1 MVDSSSLIGRTIS
14 HYRIVERLGGG
25 GMGVVYKA
33 EDVKLGRFVALKFL
47 PDDVAKDPQ
56 SLSRFQREAKAASAL
71 NHPDIC
77 TIYEIDDQHGDA
89 FIAMEFLEGTTLKH
103 RISGKPI
110 ETDVLVGLAIGIA
123 DALDAAHSKGI
134 VHRDIKPANI
144 FVTDRGRAKILD
156 FGLAKQVGRPALQ
169 TVTLDANLA
178 GQMTAGVRPED
189 LTSPGVAVGTVAY
202 MSPEQV
208 RGKDLDA
215 RTDLFSFGVV
225 LYEMATGTVPFRGE
239 TSGVITDAILN
250 RAPAAP
256 VRLNP
261 DVPSKLEEIINK
273 ALEKDRDLR
282 YQNAS
287 DMRADLKRLNRDAV
301 SGRIAAQSQSF
312 PPDEMAARVPDSSGA
327 IPSRSSSS
335 QWRVTRGAADME
347 SSRAATPSWRRFLP
361 WSWAAALGV
370 GLLFSLFALRQ
381 ASQPSSLKPV
391 VLSLWIPPEIPLDTI
406 DGPALAISPD
416 GSRLAYVT
424 REQGSNVGK
433 LYVREMDNKAAVLLV
448 GTGEA
453 NNPFFS
459 PDSQWIGF
467 FGDGKLKK
475 VSVRGGAAIAL
486 ADVVG
491 YRGGAW
497 SEDGTIVFPRQFTTP
512 HFRVP
517 ATGGDPEAITH
528 LDTARSDLTHRWPQ
542 FLPGGKALL
551 FTASSDNNFF
561 EHARVEAVSLDKG
574 DKGAA
579 KVLVENAY
587 FGRYL
592 AGGYLSYV
600 SQGTVFAAPFDAKE
614 LKITGTAI
622 PVLQGVDTDLSNGAV
637 QMSVSRTGTVVY
649 LAGGTLNQSVNIVE
663 MDRNGKALLTID
675 DHPDAAS
682 PVFSPDGK
690 RLAFQ
695 SGGGIWV
702 RDIARGTTSPLAP
715 GTSAATN
722 PVWLPDGQWITYAH
736 PHTSE
741 KGAVQ
746 GIYRKRSDGTG
757 EEQALTP
764 DNIPSA
770 FPSSWSPDGKILA
783 FSQLSA
789 KDGSCCELWTLAL
802 DENGRPQA
810 PRPFLEQDSK
820 GKAQPQISPDGRWMS
835 YFSWESGLPQI
846 YVVPFSGAGGK
857 WQIST
862 NGGTEPRWSKT
873 GHELFYLPT
882 GSSLVAVPYSVD
894 KNSFQPG
901 KPEVVYSGRFEMRAP
916 FTSYDVTPDNQH
928 FVIFQ
933 FAGGRTAPTTVP
945 TVVLNWMD
953 EVRRQVAAGQSD
965 ASK

>member
-1 MVDSSSLIGRTIS
+1 MADSSSLIGKTIS

-47 PDDVAKDPQ
+47 PDDVAKDAQ
-56 SLSRFQREAKAASAL
+56 ALSRFQREAKAASAL

-89 FIAMEFLEGTTLKH
+89 FIAMEFLEGNTLKH
-103 RISGKPI
+103 RISGNPL
-110 ETDVLVGLAIGIA
+110 ETDILVGLAIGIA

-144 FVTDRGRAKILD
+144 FVTERGRAKILD
-156 FGLAKQVGRPALQ
+156 FGLAKQVGRPALH
-169 TVTLDANLA
+169 TVTQDAHV
-178 GQMTAGVRPED
+178 GTQMTAGVRPED

-208 RGKDLDA
+208 RGKELDA

-225 LYEMATGTVPFRGE
+225 LYEMATGSVPFRGE
-239 TSGVITDAILN
+239 TSGVIIDSILN

-261 DVPSKLEEIINK
+261 EVPSKLEDIINK

-287 DMRADLKRLNRDAV
+287 DIRADLKRLSRDTT
-301 SGRIAAQSQSF
+301 SGRITAQSGSF
-312 PPDEMAARVPDSSGA
+312 APDEMAPRVPDSSGA
-327 IPSRSSSS
+327 ISARNSSS
-335 QWRVTRGAADME
+335 QWRVAQPVADAE
-347 SSRAATPSWRRFLP
+347 SSRVATRTWRRFLP
-361 WSWAAALGV
+361 WALAAALALA
-370 GLLFSLFALRQ
+370 LLLTLFALRQ
-381 ASQPSSLKPV
+381 ASNSPSLKPV
-391 VLSLWIPPEIPLDTI
+391 QLSLWIPPDQQLDTI
-406 DGPALAISPD
+406 DGPAMAISPD
-416 GSRLAYVT
+416 GSRVAYVT
-424 REQGSNVGK
+424 RDPGAIVGK
-433 LYVREMDNKAAVLLV
+433 LYVREMDNNAAVLLV
-448 GTGEA
+448 GAGDA
-453 NNPFFS
+453 SDPFFS

-467 FGDGKLKK
+467 FGEGKLKK
-475 VSVRGGAAIAL
+475 VSIRGGAAIAL
-486 ADVVG
+486 ADVTG

-512 HFRVP
+512 LFRIP
-517 ATGGDPEAITH
+517 STGGDPEAITH

-542 FLPGGKALL
+542 FLPGGKTVL
-551 FTASSDNNFF
+551 FTSASDNNFF
-561 EHARVEAVSLDKG
+561 EHARVEAAPL

-592 AGGYLSYV
+592 PGGYLSYV
-600 SQGTVFAAPFDAKE
+600 SQGTVFVAPFDAKE

-622 PVLQGVDTDLSNGAV
+622 PILQGVDTDISSGSV
-637 QMSVSRTGTVVY
+637 QMSVSRIGTVVY
-649 LAGGTLNQSVNIVE
+649 LAGGTLNQNVNIVE
-663 MDRNGKALLTID
+663 MDRNGKASLTID
-675 DHPDAAS
+675 DHPDATS
-682 PVFSPDGK
+682 PAFSPDGK
-690 RLAFQ
+690 RLVFR
-695 SGGGIWV
+695 SGNGIWV

-715 GTSAATN
+715 GAPGAMYPIWS
-722 PVWLPDGQWITYAH
+722 PDGEWITYGH
-736 PHTSE
+736 PRAVK
-741 KGAVQ
+741 KGTGQ

-764 DNIPSA
+764 DNILNA
-770 FPSSWSPDGKILA
+770 FPSSWSPDGKTLA
-783 FSQLSA
+783 FSQLSD

-802 DENGRPQA
+802 DENGRPEP
-810 PRPFLEQDSK
+810 PRPFLEQGSN
-820 GKAQPQISPDGRWMS
+820 GRATQPQISPDGRWMA
-835 YFSWESGLPQI
+835 YFSWESGVPQI
-846 YVVPFSGAGGK
+846 YVVPFSGTGGK

-862 NGGTEPRWSKT
+862 DGGTEPRWSKT
-873 GHELFYLPT
+873 GHQLFYVAT
-882 GSSLVAVPYSVD
+882 GSTLVAVPYSVD
-894 KNSFQPG
+894 KDSFQPG

-916 FTSYDVTPDNQH
+916 FTSYDVAPDGQH
-928 FVIFQ
+928 FVVFQ
-933 FAGGRTAPTTVP
+933 FAGGRAAPTSVP

-965 ASK
+965 AGK

>member
-1 MVDSSSLIGRTIS
+1 MADSSSLIGRTIS

-56 SLSRFQREAKAASAL
+56 ALSRFQREAKAASAL

-103 RISGKPI
+103 RISGNPI
-110 ETDVLVGLAIGIA
+110 ETETLVALAIGIA

-144 FVTDRGRAKILD
+144 FVTERGRAKILD

-169 TVTLDANLA
+169 TVTQDATLA
-178 GQMTAGVRPED
+178 AQMSAGVRPED

-208 RGKDLDA
+208 RGKELDA

-225 LYEMATGTVPFRGE
+225 LYEMATGAVPFRGE
-239 TSGVITDAILN
+239 TSGVIIDAILN

-261 DVPSKLEEIINK
+261 DIPAKLEEIINK

-287 DMRADLKRLNRDAV
+287 DMRADLKRLNRDAAT
-301 SGRIAAQSQSF
+301 GRIAAQNQSF
-312 PPDEMAARVPDSSGA
+312 VSDEPAARGPDSSGA
-327 IPSRSSSS
+327 ISARNSSS
-335 QWRVTRGAADME
+335 QMRAAQLMADAE
-347 SSRAATPSWRRFLP
+347 SSRSAAPTWRRFLP
-361 WSWAAALGV
+361 WALAAALAV
-370 GLLFSLFALRQ
+370 GLLFTLFMLRQ
-381 ASQPSSLKPV
+381 ASQLPALKPV
-391 VLSLWIPPEIPLDTI
+391 ELSLWIPPDQQLDEI
-406 DGPALAISPD
+406 DGPAIAISPD
-416 GSRLAYVT
+416 GSRVAYAT
-424 REQGSNVGK
+424 RDSGSNVGK
-433 LYVREMDNKAAVLLV
+433 LYVREMDNKVAVLLV
-448 GTGEA
+448 GTGDA
-453 NNPFFS
+453 SDPFFS

-475 VSVRGGAAIAL
+475 VSVRGGAAIAV
-486 ADVVG
+486 ADATG
-491 YRGGAW
+491 YRGGTW
-497 SEDGTIVFPRQFTTP
+497 SEDGTIVFPKQFTTP
-512 HFRVP
+512 LFRVS
-517 ATGGDPEAITH
+517 ATGGQTEAITH
-528 LDTARSDLTHRWPQ
+528 LDTARSDITHRWPQ
-542 FLPGGKALL
+542 FLPGGKAVL

-561 EHARVEAVSLDKG
+561 EHARVEAVPLDKG
-574 DKGAA
+574 IP

-592 AGGYLSYV
+592 PGGYLAYV

-622 PVLQGVDTDLSNGAV
+622 PVLQGADTDISSGSV
-637 QMSVSRTGTVVY
+637 QMSVSRNGTVVY
-649 LAGGTLNQSVNIVE
+649 LAGGRLNQNVNIVE
-663 MDRNGKALLTID
+663 LDFKGKASLTID

-682 PVFSPDGK
+682 PAISPDGK

-695 SGGGIWV
+695 STSGIWV
-702 RDIARGTTSPLAP
+702 RDIARGTTSALAP
-715 GTSAATN
+715 GTSLGVY
-722 PVWLPDGQWITYAH
+722 PVWSPDGEWITYAH
-736 PHTSE
+736 QHTTK
-741 KGAVQ
+741 KGTGQA
-746 GIYRKRSDGTG
+746 IYRKRSDGSG
-757 EEQALTP
+757 EEQELTP
-764 DNIPSA
+764 DDILNA

-783 FSQLSA
+783 FFQLSEQ
-789 KDGSCCELWTLAL
+789 DGSCCELWTLAL
-802 DENGRPQA
+802 DEHGKPEA
-810 PRPFLEQDSK
+810 PRRFLQQGSNGK
-820 GKAQPQISPDGRWMS
+820 GTQLQISPDGRWMA
-835 YFSWESGLPQI
+835 YFSWESGVPQV
-846 YVVPFSGAGGK
+846 YVVPFSGTGGK

-862 NGGTEPRWSKT
+862 AGGSEPRWSKT
-873 GHELFYLPT
+873 GHELFYVASP
-882 GSSLVAVPYSVD
+882 SSLVAVPYSVD

-901 KPEVVYSGRFEMRAP
+901 KPEVVYSGRFEPRAP
-916 FTSYDVTPDNQH
+916 FTSYDVSPDGQH
-928 FVIFQ
+928 LVVFQ
-933 FAGGRTAPTTVP
+933 FAGGRASATSAP

-965 ASK
+965 AGK